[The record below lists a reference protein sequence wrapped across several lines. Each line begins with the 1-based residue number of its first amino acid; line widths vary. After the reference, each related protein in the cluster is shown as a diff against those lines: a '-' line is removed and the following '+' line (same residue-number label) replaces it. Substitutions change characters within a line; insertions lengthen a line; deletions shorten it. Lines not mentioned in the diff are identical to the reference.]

1 MDWTE
6 KLMHAVT
13 QIRVHWGEVCLQRC
27 LLWVVLMPIKVLV
40 FLLLLETS
48 QMGFQAA
55 LLLLRCVL
63 NVVWLEVKRFLFT
76 TELENV
82 KDSEQEQKRF

>member
-1 MDWTE
+1 
-6 KLMHAVT
+6 
-13 QIRVHWGEVCLQRC
+13 
-27 LLWVVLMPIKVLV
+27 MPIKVLV